1 MYTPESIS
9 RRLPAA
15 IHTLFLFR
23 ESSSQ
28 AFQQPSTARW
38 RRGFTLIELLVV
50 IAIIAVL
57 ISLLLPAVQSAR
69 EAARRVQCVNNL
81 KQIGLAIHSYI
92 SANDCVPAGG
102 FPAWVQ
108 ESQYYICNGDFSVHF
123 RMLPFREQQNLANAA
138 NYNFAIFNSSVGD
151 VINSTV
157 QANRLTAFLCPSDTA
172 PNWYIQGTTAVIE
185 NIIAPGNNYFA
196 SVGSSIE
203 FDSSWTGG
211 PPNGIF
217 SYLGA
222 SNNNSLNGTA
232 INPVP
237 TTRSFAPVKLAGIQ
251 DGTSNTIA
259 FGEWRLGD
267 GNINM
272 ISQTDIIFTGQY
284 PAGVTRGTPTMQMPG
299 GSPGLIPWL
308 EYCTSNADNLT
319 DRGGGKVASIGE
331 IWAPDLMGYSL
342 GNVLIGPNAKY
353 NSCSINPKGTLQ
365 NPGSFGLSSYHP
377 GGANTLF
384 ADGSVRFL
392 KDSISLPALWALGS
406 RAQGE
411 VISSDSY

>member
-1 MYTPESIS
+1 MFTPESIG
-9 RRLPAA
+9 RRLPALV
-15 IHTLFLFR
+15 HTH
-23 ESSSQ
+23 SSSGHSLDEGSHR
-28 AFQQPSTARW
+28 QPRARW

-69 EAARRVQCVNNL
+69 EAARRVQCVNNM
-81 KQIGLAIHSYI
+81 KQIGLAIHNYI

-123 RMLPFREQQNLANAA
+123 RLLPYLEQQNLANAA

-157 QANRLTAFLCPSDTA
+157 QATRLTAFLCPSDTP
-172 PNWYIQGTTAVIE
+172 PNWLIQGTTAVIE
-185 NIIAPGNNYFA
+185 GIQAPGNNYFA
-196 SVGSSIE
+196 SVGSSLE

-211 PPNGIF
+211 PPNGVF
-217 SYLGA
+217 SYLGTF
-222 SNNNSLNGTA
+222 NNNSQTGTT
-232 INPVP
+232 INPV
-237 TTRSFAPVKLAGIQ
+237 TSRSLAPVRLAGVQ

-259 FGEWRLGD
+259 FGEWLVGD
-267 GNINM
+267 GSINL
-272 ISQTDIIFTGQY
+272 ISQTDIIFTGQL
-284 PAGVTRGTPTMQMPG
+284 PAGVTRGTPTMQMPL

-308 EYCTSNADNLT
+308 QYCTSNASNLT

-331 IWAPDLMGYSL
+331 IWAPNLIGYSL
-342 GNVLIGPNAKY
+342 GNELIGPNAKY
-353 NSCSINPKGTLQ
+353 NSCSVNPAGTLQ
-365 NPGSFGLSSYHP
+365 NPGSFGLSSHHP

-392 KDSISLPALWALGS
+392 KDSISLPTLWALGS
-406 RAQGE
+406 RGQGE
-411 VISSDSY
+411 VVSSDAY

>member
-1 MYTPESIS
+1 MSTPKSIS
-9 RRLPAA
+9 RRLPAFLHGLSA
-15 IHTLFLFR
+15 TRETVVQGIHQR
-23 ESSSQ
+23 SQ
-28 AFQQPSTARW
+28 ARR

-81 KQIGLAIHSYI
+81 KQIGLAIHNYV

-108 ESQYYICNGDFSVHF
+108 ESQVYICNGDFSVHF
-123 RMLPFREQQNLANAA
+123 RLLPFLEQQNLANAA
-138 NYNFAIFNSSVGD
+138 NYSFAIFNSSVGD

-157 QANRLTAFLCPSDTA
+157 QANRLTAFLCPSDTP
-172 PNWYIQGTTAVIE
+172 PNWLIQGTTAVIE
-185 NIIAPGNNYFA
+185 GIQAPGNNYFA
-196 SVGSSIE
+196 SVGSSLE

-211 PPNGIF
+211 PPNGVF
-217 SYLGA
+217 SYLG
-222 SNNNSLNGTA
+222 SFNNNVQLGTT
-232 INPVP
+232 INPV
-237 TTRSFAPVKLAGIQ
+237 TSKSFAPVKLAGVR
-251 DGTSNTIA
+251 DGLSNTIA
-259 FGEWRLGD
+259 FGEWRVGD
-267 GNINM
+267 GNINL
-272 ISQTDIIFTGQY
+272 ISQTDIIFTGQL

-308 EYCTSNADNLT
+308 QYCTANAANLT

-331 IWAPDLMGYSL
+331 IWAPNLIGYSL
-342 GNVLIGPNAKY
+342 GNLLVGPNAGY
-353 NSCSINPKGTLQ
+353 NSCSINPAGTLQ

-384 ADGSVRFL
+384 LDGSVRFL
-392 KDSISLPALWALGS
+392 KDSINLTALWALGS